1 MKYEYEDVHML
12 FKKMA
17 IDTKELWNTMSKVDE
32 LLHDP
37 EFEETLKTFSW
48 DELETLDRFFRIHH
62 KYALELTQAK
72 NDVDDFIKYLKNV
85 DII

>member
-17 IDTKELWNTMSKVDE
+17 VDTKQLWSTMSKVDE
-32 LLHDP
+32 LLHDS

-48 DELETLDRFFRIHH
+48 DEVEQLDRFFRIHH
-62 KYALELTQAK
+62 KYALELRE
-72 NDVDDFIKYLKNV
+72 VM
-85 DII
+85 

>member
-12 FKKMA
+12 FKKMV
-17 IDTKELWNTMSKVDE
+17 INTKEMLFTMKQVED

-37 EFEETLKTFSW
+37 EFEETMKTFSW

-62 KYALELTQAK
+62 KYALELRE
-72 NDVDDFIKYLKNV
+72 VM
-85 DII
+85 

>member
-17 IDTKELWNTMSKVDE
+17 VDTKELWNTMSKVDE

-37 EFEETLKTFSW
+37 EFEETMKTFSW
-48 DELETLDRFFRIHH
+48 DEVEQLDRFFSTYNEYRTKLREIM
-62 KYALELTQAK
+62 
-72 NDVDDFIKYLKNV
+72 
-85 DII
+85 

>member
-17 IDTKELWNTMSKVDE
+17 VETKELWNTMSKVDE

-48 DELETLDRFFRIHH
+48 EQLENLDRLFALHNE
-62 KYALELTQAK
+62 YALELRK
-72 NDVDDFIKYLKNV
+72 MMV
-85 DII
+85 

>member
-17 IDTKELWNTMSKVDE
+17 VETKELWNTMSKVDE

-37 EFEETLKTFSW
+37 GFEVRLKTFSR
-48 DELETLDRFFRIHH
+48 DEVEVLERLL
-62 KYALELTQAK
+62 ALYKKDTILTKLQSK
-72 NDVDDFIKYLKNV
+72 HYM
-85 DII
+85 

>member
-37 EFEETLKTFSW
+37 EFEEIMKTFSW
-48 DELETLDRFFRIHH
+48 EQLENLDRLFALHNE
-62 KYALELTQAK
+62 YALELRK
-72 NDVDDFIKYLKNV
+72 MMV
-85 DII
+85 

>member
-1 MKYEYEDVHML
+1 MIRYNREVDNMKYEYEDVHML

-37 EFEETLKTFSW
+37 EFEETMKTFSW
-48 DELETLDRFFRIHH
+48 EQLETLDRLFALHNE
-62 KYALELTQAK
+62 YALELRK
-72 NDVDDFIKYLKNV
+72 MMI
-85 DII
+85 

>member
-17 IDTKELWNTMSKVDE
+17 IDTNELWNTMSKVDE

-37 EFEETLKTFSW
+37 EFEETMKTFS
-48 DELETLDRFFRIHH
+48 
-62 KYALELTQAK
+62 
-72 NDVDDFIKYLKNV
+72 
-85 DII
+85 